1 MQYELIQNQTFR
13 PVFERLLQEG
23 RRLTVWFPDHIEVQ
37 SAEGLVEE
45 AEELFGVTAEVID
58 DPQSFG
64 KNILLPYLTE
74 VEHREDGFIRY
85 EAELTEELRHL
96 VRELTLPMLTEG
108 DFEVLYSYQIETET
122 ERFFVEDW
130 FQAELQKLPN

>member
-1 MQYELIQNQTFR
+1 
-13 PVFERLLQEG
+13 
-23 RRLTVWFPDHIEVQ
+23 
-37 SAEGLVEE
+37 
-45 AEELFGVTAEVID
+45 
-58 DPQSFG
+58 
-64 KNILLPYLTE
+64 LTE

-122 ERFFVEDW
+122 ERFYVEDW
-130 FQAELQKLPN
+130 FQAELQKIT

>member
-58 DPQSFG
+58 DPQSFS
-64 KNILLPYLTE
+64 KYILLPYLTE

-85 EAELTEELRHL
+85 EAELTEELRQL

-130 FQAELQKLPN
+130 FQADLQKLPN

>member
-1 MQYELIQNQTFR
+1 MQYELIQNQSFR

-64 KNILLPYLTE
+64 KHILLPYLTE
-74 VEHREDGFIRY
+74 VEHREDRFIRY
-85 EAELTEELRHL
+85 EAELTEELRQL

>member
-64 KNILLPYLTE
+64 KQILLPYLTE

-85 EAELTEELRHL
+85 EAELTEELRQL

-130 FQAELQKLPN
+130 FQADLQKLPN